1 MARKKRKQWEQ
12 SASQVRSAVDKVAN
26 GPGVPVDLRDKLVT
40 MSNDLIK
47 GLKEAE
53 DARDAQYEGFLASL
67 KPGEAIRVKD
77 YARTPGQALHWKNS
91 HDGSGRKVMKVLMP
105 EKVQSGW
112 DRKRYEVHWR
122 AVRDPETNKPVEI
135 EPGTVGYIFSNESP
149 FAGRKS
155 TKNILVAIGGHRGWV
170 HVSNIEVYH
179 HEDDND

>member
-26 GPGVPVDLRDKLVT
+26 APGVPVDLRDKLVA
-40 MSNDLIK
+40 MSNDLIR

-53 DARDAQYEGFLASL
+53 DARDAQYSSFLDSL

-77 YARTPGQALHWKNS
+77 YAHTPGHVLHWKNS
-91 HDGSGRKVMKVLMP
+91 SDGSGRKVMKVLRP

-112 DRKRYEVHWR
+112 DRKRYEVHWH
-122 AVRDPETNKPVEI
+122 AVRDPETDLVVEI

-149 FAGRKS
+149 FAGRKAN
-155 TKNILVAIGGHRGWV
+155 KNIRVAIGGVSGWV